1 MNEELELVKLALENT
16 NDMMDVKRNPVIESL
31 LSPIKKIPYIGS
43 LLNTAVEIKMSEF
56 QRQKENELIDVIM
69 QNKYAITSEMV
80 NDVEF
85 IINYNR
91 TLEVVRRLA
100 TGDKVKFFGN
110 LVKNG
115 YLAGRNIENSQFE
128 EYLNILSSLSYRE
141 IEYLADFL
149 IEASD
154 KGGRILDESWNA
166 FISKMNAKYNVK
178 NILFWYKKLEA
189 TGFIREIVS
198 SAEVVGNKLVLEDK
212 SKGYE
217 ADDSLYE
224 FYELVLKRDE
234 K

>member
-154 KGGRILDESWNA
+154 KGDRKS
-166 FISKMNAKYNVK
+166 
-178 NILFWYKKLEA
+178 
-189 TGFIREIVS
+189 
-198 SAEVVGNKLVLEDK
+198 VV
-212 SKGYE
+212 
-217 ADDSLYE
+217 
-224 FYELVLKRDE
+224 
-234 K
+234 

>member
-1 MNEELELVKLALENT
+1 MNEELELVKLEFENT
-16 NDMMDVKRNPVIESL
+16 NDIIDVKRNPVIESL
-31 LSPIKKIPYIGS
+31 LSPIKKIPYIGP
-43 LLNTAVEIKMSEF
+43 LLNTAVELKMSEF

-69 QNKYAITSEMV
+69 QNKYLITSEMV

-91 TLEVVRRLA
+91 TLEAVRRLA
-100 TGDKVKFFGN
+100 TGDKVRFFGN
-110 LVKNG
+110 LIKNG

-141 IEYLADFL
+141 IEYLTDFL
-149 IEASD
+149 LEASD
-154 KGGRILDESWNA
+154 KGGRIMDESWNA
-166 FISKMNAKYNVK
+166 FISKMNAKYNIK
-178 NILFWYKKLEA
+178 NILFWYKRLEA

-198 SAEVVGNKLVLEDK
+198 SSEIVGNALVLEDK

>member
-1 MNEELELVKLALENT
+1 MNEELELVKLELENT
-16 NDMMDVKRNPVIESL
+16 NDMIDVKRNPVIESL
-31 LSPIKKIPYIGS
+31 LSPIKKIPYIGP
-43 LLNTAVEIKMSEF
+43 LLNTAVELKMSEF

-91 TLEVVRRLA
+91 TLEAVRRLA

-110 LVKNG
+110 LIKNG
-115 YLAGRNIENSQFE
+115 YLAGKNIENSQFE

-149 IEASD
+149 LEASD
-154 KGGRILDESWNA
+154 KGGRIMDESWNA
-166 FISKMNAKYNVK
+166 FISKMNVKYNIK
-178 NILFWYKKLEA
+178 NILFCYKRLEA

-198 SAEVVGNKLVLEDK
+198 SSEIMGNTLVLENK

-217 ADDSLYE
+217 ADDSLFE
-224 FYELVLKRDE
+224 FYEFVLKRDE

>member
-1 MNEELELVKLALENT
+1 MNEELELVKLELENT
-16 NDMMDVKRNPVIESL
+16 NDMMDVKRNPVIESM
-31 LSPIKKIPYIGS
+31 LSPIKKIPYIGP
-43 LLNTAVEIKMSEF
+43 LLNTAVEIKMSEL

-85 IINYNR
+85 IINFNR
-91 TLEVVRRLA
+91 TLEAVRRLA
-100 TGDKVKFFGN
+100 KGDKVKFFGN

-128 EYLNILSSLSYRE
+128 EYLNILNSLSYRE

-166 FISKMNAKYNVK
+166 FISKMNTKYNVK
-178 NILFWYKKLEA
+178 NILFWYKRLEA

-198 SAEVVGNKLVLEDK
+198 SSEMVGNTLVLGDK

>member
-1 MNEELELVKLALENT
+1 MNEELELVKLELENT
-16 NDMMDVKRNPVIESL
+16 NDMMDVKRNPVIESM
-31 LSPIKKIPYIGS
+31 LSPIKKIPYIGP
-43 LLNTAVEIKMSEF
+43 LLNTAVEIKMSEL

-85 IINYNR
+85 IINFNR
-91 TLEVVRRLA
+91 TLEAVRRLA

-128 EYLNILSSLSYRE
+128 EYLNILNSLSYRE

-166 FISKMNAKYNVK
+166 FISKMNTKYNVK
-178 NILFWYKKLEA
+178 NILFWYKRLEA

-198 SAEVVGNKLVLEDK
+198 SSEMVGNTLVLGDK